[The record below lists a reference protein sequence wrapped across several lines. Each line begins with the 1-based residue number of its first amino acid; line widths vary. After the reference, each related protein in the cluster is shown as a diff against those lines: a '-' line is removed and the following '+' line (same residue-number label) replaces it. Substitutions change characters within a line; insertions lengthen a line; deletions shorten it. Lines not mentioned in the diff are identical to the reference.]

1 MTSRRVE
8 MAAAGAALVVLF
20 GLAVFA
26 VQQPSKWQVL
36 AAYRT
41 SLEGRTSAQAHNLE
55 LALRSLNGKV
65 IPAGGEFSFNRTVGS
80 WTPDRGYVKAPVSYN
95 GELIPAWG
103 GGVCQ
108 ASSTLYNAALLSGM
122 EIIERHRHTFP
133 PCYVPPGR
141 DAAVAQYNIDLRFRN
156 PYPWP
161 VRIEAESAGDLVIC
175 RILGQGRLLGEI
187 TIEREIRQVT
197 APSEV
202 MRVSGDVGRYRV
214 INRGHPGISVAVYRR
229 VEDQHGSR
237 RALVSE
243 DTYPPMNKLVVCR

>member
-1 MTSRRVE
+1 MEKS
-8 MAAAGAALVVLF
+8 AAGLAILVLL
-20 GLAVFA
+20 GLAIWA
-26 VQQPSKWQVL
+26 VGQPTRWHVL

-41 SLEGRTSAQAHNLE
+41 SLEGRTSAQVHNLK
-55 LALRSLNGKV
+55 LALRTLDGEV
-65 IPAGGEFSFNRTVGS
+65 IPAGGEFSFNKTVGS

-122 EIIERHRHTFP
+122 EIIERHRHMFP
-133 PCYVPPGR
+133 PRYVPPGQ

-161 VRIEAESAGDLVIC
+161 VKIEAEAVGDLVIC
-175 RILGQGRLLGEI
+175 RILGQGRLSEEI
-187 TIEREIRQVT
+187 TIERDIKQVT

-202 MRVSGDVGRYRV
+202 MRVSGTSGRYRV

-229 VEDQHGSR
+229 FADGEKSR
-237 RALVSE
+237 RVLVSE